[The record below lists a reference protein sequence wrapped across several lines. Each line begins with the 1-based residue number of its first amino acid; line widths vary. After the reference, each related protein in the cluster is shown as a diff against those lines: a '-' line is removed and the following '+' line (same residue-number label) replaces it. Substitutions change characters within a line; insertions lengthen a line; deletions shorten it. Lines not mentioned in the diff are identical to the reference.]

1 MRATQLLRYVALL
14 SLAVLAIPALSAELL
29 IDGIPN
35 FHQVNARLF
44 RGGQPSIVAWPVLAA
59 LGVTTVI
66 DLCRER
72 EHSTAVEARAVEAA
86 GMRYVNF
93 PMNGFETPSAAQIA
107 KVLNLVDTGDT
118 VFVHC
123 KLGMDRTGV
132 VVAAYRIAREHWA
145 NQQALDEAESLGMHW
160 YSSGMKR
167 FILSYR
173 IPDQI
178 RAEGTPTADSTA
190 TPVATPRSTEVRIRN
205 DKGD

>member
-1 MRATQLLRYVALL
+1 
-14 SLAVLAIPALSAELL
+14 LAILASPAFSADPIVE
-29 IDGIPN
+29 GIPN

-44 RGGQPSIVAWPVLAA
+44 RGAQPSVEAWSKLAT

-72 EHSTAVEARAVEAA
+72 EHSTTLEARAVEAA

-93 PMNGFETPSAAQIA
+93 PMNGFATPSATEMA
-107 KVLNLVDTGDT
+107 KALDLIESGDT

-145 NQQALDEAESLGMHW
+145 NQQALDEAEALGMHW

-167 FILSYR
+167 FILNYR
-173 IPDQI
+173 RPDQTP
-178 RAEGTPTADSTA
+178 AQGTPSPDSTV
-190 TPVATPRSTEVRIRN
+190 TPVLAPEVR
-205 DKGD
+205 

>member
-1 MRATQLLRYVALL
+1 MRFHRLSRCLPLL
-14 SLAVLAIPALSAELL
+14 SLVVLVNPAFSADPLVE
-29 IDGIPN
+29 GVPN

-44 RGGQPSIVAWPVLAA
+44 RGGQPSRAAWPTLAA

-66 DLCRER
+66 DLCREG
-72 EHSTAVEARAVEAA
+72 EHSVPDEGRAVEAA

-93 PMNGFETPSAAQIA
+93 PMNGSATPSAAQIA
-107 KVLNLVDTGDT
+107 EALRLIETSDT

-173 IPDQI
+173 IPDQ
-178 RAEGTPTADSTA
+178 APVEGTPTPDSTA
-190 TPVATPRSTEVRIRN
+190 TPMVAPRAP
-205 DKGD
+205 